1 MISSQPECL
10 QERQPLPPQSSQ
22 LTSTSMLGSVNG
34 KKCGRTRMSRSPP
47 KNSRV
52 KCATVPL
59 RSARVMPSST
69 TRPSTW
75 WNIGVCV
82 ASESRRYTLPRHT
95 HVDGRLL
102 LLHDAHLDG
111 RGVGAQQ
118 DAAVGVHDRLGHGLA
133 LLDDPERVVGGAR
146 GVARRRVERREVV
159 VVELDL
165 GAFGDLVAEADED
178 VLDLTH
184 GLADEVLVAGREGLA
199 GQGDVDALVGQRGGE
214 RFALELRL
222 ALLHELLE
230 LLADEVAA
238 LADQRA
244 LLGRQARDGA
254 QELRQRALAP
264 QHLDARLLQRGEV
277 AGVQD
282 RVPAGVVDGRE
293 AGRSLAQLLQVCVV
307 HGHPSCA
314 AEERRDG
321 SSGAPAARR
330 ENS

>member
-1 MISSQPECL
+1 
-10 QERQPLPPQSSQ
+10 
-22 LTSTSMLGSVNG
+22 MLGSVNG
-34 KKCGRTRMSRSPP
+34 KKCGRTRML
-47 KNSRV
+47 
-52 KCATVPL
+52 A
-59 RSARVMPSST
+59 
-69 TRPSTW
+69 
-75 WNIGVCV
+75 V
-82 ASESRRYTLPRHT
+82 AAEELPREVRDGALEVGQGDALVHDQALDLVEHRRVRRVRVAPVHLAEAE

-118 DAAVGVHDRLGHGLA
+118 DAAVGVHDRLGHRLA

-165 GAFGDLVAEADED
+165 GAFGDAVAEADED
-178 VLDLTH
+178 VLDLAH

-214 RFALELRL
+214 RFALELRFT
-222 ALLHELLE
+222 LLHELLE

-264 QHLDARLLQRGEV
+264 QHLDARLLQRREV
-277 AGVQD
+277 RGAQD

-293 AGRSLAQLLQVCVV
+293 PGRSLAQLLQVCVV

-314 AEERRDG
+314 AGERRDG
-321 SSGAPAARR
+321 SSEAPAARR